1 MYKKIMVMLGM
12 LLAGDVSPLM
22 AGSGTTKSS
31 GTTDALTLDNLENA
45 SLTNTLGTIET
56 ATKDT
61 GNTAITIILWGA
73 MAMGVGFFFWGAYMA
88 ASKDQRGEGKAKD
101 GIKLAGLGIIFIA
114 AVSVIK
120 SIVGVSK

>member
-1 MYKKIMVMLGM
+1 MYKKTMVMLGM

-22 AGSGTTKSS
+22 AKGELDLDTIQGSSMTLTGTTK
-31 GTTDALTLDNLENA
+31 LIKNA
-45 SLTNTLGTIET
+45 TES
-56 ATKDT
+56 T
-61 GNTAITIILWGA
+61 GNTAITLILWGA

-88 ASKDQRGEGKAKD
+88 ASKDQREEGKAKD

-120 SIVGVSK
+120 SIVGVSN

>member
-1 MYKKIMVMLGM
+1 MVMLGM
-12 LLAGDVSPLM
+12 LLAGVSPLM
-22 AGSGTTKSS
+22 AFEGKTGGTTKGSGSS
-31 GTTDALTLDNLENA
+31 GTTDALTLDSLEKA
-45 SLTNTLGTIET
+45 SLTNTLGTIGD
-56 ATKDT
+56 ATKTT

-88 ASKDQRGEGKAKD
+88 ASKDQREEGKAKD

-120 SIVGVSK
+120 SIIGVS